1 MPATMPKGL
10 MEEPEMDEM
19 DDSPE
24 HEAGE
29 KSGTELDASLVYEAA
44 MKLLS
49 NDQAKQGVVQS
60 VEGASDVGTAIGKMA
75 AVMVTKITDEM
86 EARGLPIADEAVLGN
101 SGALARVLTAIYQTV
116 NEAGMDL
123 PMEDTILQAFEV
135 GESDLEQMYSG
146 GQQA

>member
-1 MPATMPKGL
+1 MMKMKQAGL
-10 MEEPEMDEM
+10 MEEPEM

-24 HEAGE
+24 HEAEE

-60 VEGASDVGTAIGKMA
+60 IEGASDVGTAIGKMA

-135 GESDLEQMYSG
+135 GESDLAQMYSG
-146 GQQA
+146 GEQA